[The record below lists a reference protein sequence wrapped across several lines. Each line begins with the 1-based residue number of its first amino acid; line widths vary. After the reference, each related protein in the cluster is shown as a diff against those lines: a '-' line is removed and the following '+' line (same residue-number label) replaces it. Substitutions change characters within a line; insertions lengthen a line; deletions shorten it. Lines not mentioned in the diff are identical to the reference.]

1 MKKVDKIEEYEKV
14 EVIVYILNEYDK
26 NYRKKFNKSEFTDS
40 LALEE
45 IINELKELK
54 CIKSNKKE
62 FTISLLGIRH
72 IREILFSRE
81 QYIENIKGQ
90 WYGII
95 ISYMLV
101 SISNLIAIYSLD
113 SLGMRIFLSL
123 TELILTFIVF
133 KNIEKIDKI

>member
-1 MKKVDKIEEYEKV
+1 MKKVDKIEECEKV
-14 EVIVYILNEYDK
+14 EVIKYILNEYDK

-45 IINELKELK
+45 IINELKY
-54 CIKSNKKE
+54 IKSNKKE

>member
-1 MKKVDKIEEYEKV
+1 MKKVDKIEECEKV
-14 EVIVYILNEYDK
+14 EVIKYILNEYDK

-45 IINELKELK
+45 IINELKY
-54 CIKSNKKE
+54 IKSNKKE

-95 ISYMLV
+95 ISYMLA